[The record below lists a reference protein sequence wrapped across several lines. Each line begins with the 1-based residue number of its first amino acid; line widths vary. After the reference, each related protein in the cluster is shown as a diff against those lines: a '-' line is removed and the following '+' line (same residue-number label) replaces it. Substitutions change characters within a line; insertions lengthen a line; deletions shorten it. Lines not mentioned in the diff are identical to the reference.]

1 MKYYKLI
8 NENGWGK
15 SFTKDKIYPEN
26 QKLPECLLEIGSYA
40 KGFPKDWKRV
50 EQWEYYLQEGIN
62 PFKVGDK
69 VKFVDRTGLT
79 KVEYGVNLSWAREDK
94 LDKTKVYEVSKKAG
108 FDILIDTSPIYYN
121 SIQFELYDE
130 KSCLPKVTDESIIPE
145 QWYVRDCAKVS
156 YYASEKWG
164 CSNEIDPNRFYVE
177 SNETYFFL
185 TLEEIKEQFP
195 KYTEITEEQFIKYV
209 MKQEF
214 VLPEKW
220 CIKVTP
226 EDSKPSNPIY
236 KWRGVVSPNG
246 CHHWYSCGYLL
257 GNNGW
262 WNDEIPYGYE
272 EITKEQF
279 NKYVIKKLKS
289 KVEQPAK
296 GGGEVPEKVSF
307 YVRYTPVFTEDVY
320 NALMEYSIDVCKDGI
335 VRGFADNYKGLKE
348 NKYFVCDNYGLNH
361 SSYLPNHGRYSY
373 GVDNNPQRCA
383 KELTVEEV
391 KELIKDYLK
400 PKEMDKPRAFII
412 EGSTPLIKAM
422 ASELLD
428 LGYTDIDL
436 DSFTEKNPTNIQMNR
451 SDKTLLKD
459 GIEVFKELFL
469 SDSVSYFCNNPSA
482 ERFSLPEDYNKAIK
496 FAKEQLNHPYWKID
510 EQKFEVGDWI
520 LVLESGYNCGDHPKY
535 NSELFVKKGDVVRI
549 EQIENY
555 KGFDVAICTGGEIIR
570 IGEYPECF
578 KTITFE
584 DAKERLLEIAKEK
597 YPVGTCFRVAHNTS
611 YVEKVSSHD
620 NFKNNFVIDSKDC
633 LHINLL
639 VSEDDDPQTGG
650 ASVYFNG
657 TWAEIVE
664 NPQPKIEINGYKAKF
679 DDYNK
684 TVSFGCQTIGK
695 EMAEKLLELSEYSIT
710 LVDVD
715 GGELTKEIEQIV
727 DYFNSLD

>member
-8 NENGWGK
+8 NASGWGK
-15 SFTKDKIYPEN
+15 GFTQNKIYPEN
-26 QKLPECLLEIGSYA
+26 QKLPECFLEIGSYA
-40 KGFPKDWKRV
+40 KGFPEDWEEV
-50 EQWEYYLQEGIN
+50 EQREYYLQEESCIS
-62 PFKVGDK
+62 
-69 VKFVDRTGLT
+69 KF
-79 KVEYGVNLSWAREDK
+79 
-94 LDKTKVYEVSKKAG
+94 
-108 FDILIDTSPIYYN
+108 
-121 SIQFELYDE
+121 
-130 KSCLPKVTDESIIPE
+130 TDEPVIPE

-156 YYASEKWG
+156 YYASEKWR
-164 CSNEIDPNRFYVE
+164 CSNEIDPNRFYME

-195 KYTEITEEQFIKYV
+195 KYTEITEEQFIKYI
-209 MKQEF
+209 MKEDF

-236 KWRGVVSPNG
+236 KWRGVVSSQG

-289 KVEQPAK
+289 KEEQPAK
-296 GGGEVPEKVSF
+296 GDGEVPERVSF
-307 YVRYTPVFTEDVY
+307 YVRYTPKFTEDVY
-320 NALMEYSIDVCKDGI
+320 NALMEYSKDVCKDGR

-422 ASELLD
+422 ASELLE
-428 LGYTDIDL
+428 LGYTNICL
-436 DSFTEKNPTNIQMNR
+436 DSISEENLTNIQMNR
-451 SDKTLLKD
+451 GDKTLLKD
-459 GIEVFKELFL
+459 GIEEFKVLFL
-469 SDSVSYFCNNPSA
+469 ARSTSWFLQNPSA
-482 ERFSLPEDYNKAIK
+482 ERFTLPKDYNEAIK

-570 IGEYPECF
+570 IGQHPEYF
-578 KTITFE
+578 KTITFKE
-584 DAKERLLEIAKEK
+584 AKKRLLEIAKEK
-597 YPVGTCFRVAHNTS
+597 YPVGTYFKVAHNTS
-611 YVEKVSSHD
+611 YVETVSSHD
-620 NFKNNFVIDSKDC
+620 NFKNNFVIDSQDR

-639 VSEDDDPQTGG
+639 VSEQTGG

-664 NPQPKIEINGYKAKF
+664 NPQPRIEINGYKAKF

-684 TVSFGCQTIGK
+684 TVSFGCQTISK
-695 EMAEKLLELSEYSIT
+695 EMAEKLLTLSEYSIT

-715 GGELTKEIEQIV
+715 GDELTKEIEQIV